1 MGLHVALDQLVL
13 DDRGVVVALGRVL
26 LGMVVITTVAGAV
39 AVAGTKDRVVLQ
51 AVPVVQLQDST
62 TLALAPGTAV
72 LITGILIFR
81 RSGSAPEAT
90 DAGTP
95 LVDVDH
101 LDIE

>member
-39 AVAGTKDRVVLQ
+39 AVAVVLQAVLQ